1 VPVKLRKEQ
10 KRPVL
15 NLSIVEEENEL
26 VDFSAD
32 EIKVP
37 DKLEHKKIKMSL
49 TRETIKMKA

>member
-49 TRETIKMKA
+49 TRETIKM